1 MRGQQAPPTRAGDA
15 GGQRSGIGGDDA
27 EHAAGGKKLR
37 CSLDCFARMIEML
50 EHVDQKDGVPA
61 AVLFVTERF
70 ERLFADVEPE
80 LLEAVQRGALR

>member
-1 MRGQQAPPTRAGDA
+1 
-15 GGQRSGIGGDDA
+15 
-27 EHAAGGKKLR
+27 
-37 CSLDCFARMIEML
+37 ML

-80 LLEAVQRGALR
+80 LLTAVQRGALR